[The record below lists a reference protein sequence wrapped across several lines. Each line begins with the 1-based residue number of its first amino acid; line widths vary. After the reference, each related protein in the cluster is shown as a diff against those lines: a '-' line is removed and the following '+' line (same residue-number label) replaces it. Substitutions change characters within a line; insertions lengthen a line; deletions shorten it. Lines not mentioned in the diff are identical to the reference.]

1 MISADLPST
10 APSAG
15 RYVLRTRL
23 GHGAVGEVW
32 SAEDPQIGRRVA
44 VKLLKIPE
52 GLSAARRKHWESR
65 FLLEARA
72 AGRLSHPGIVSIH
85 DVGTASDGR
94 PFIVMELVDGE
105 TLDAARSRPIPPPFE
120 QVVNWTIQIAEALD
134 AAHAKG
140 VVHRDVKPANL
151 LVGSDGRARIADFGI
166 ARVAESELTREGTF
180 MGSPAFA
187 APEQIRGDKV
197 DGRADLFSL
206 GAVFYLLATGKRP
219 FEGENLPAIA
229 YAVCHAEPE
238 RPSSINA
245 KIGPD
250 FEAVILRALAKD
262 PEARFATGEELA
274 RALRAA
280 NDPEPVERTVVDAP
294 AVDPVESQAASLAS
308 AAAVGAVRLSR
319 RLAADARRRSKEA
332 AAWTREKAPGMRE
345 RVAALVSKI
354 PSFNPKIVFGLLG
367 TLVVAILFARLEISP
382 ARSERGGGIGDKLRA
397 IAAGRSAAVNV
408 VVDHGLENGIL
419 EIASGG
425 ESLLRRPLQAPERT
439 FLGVWSYR
447 SGDETARIR
456 LRSGAHELTV
466 SVAGPDGL
474 SLSKTLDVEVDPKDG
489 YRLAIDVASWPVDR
503 ISADWD
509 VVEDR

>member
-1 MISADLPST
+1 MISAETPAT

-15 RYVLRTRL
+15 RYRLRTRL

-32 SAEDPQIGRRVA
+32 SAEDPQIGRSVA
-44 VKLLKIPE
+44 VKLLKIPD
-52 GLSAARRKHWESR
+52 GLSEGRRAQWESR

-85 DVGTASDGR
+85 DVGTAGDGR

-105 TLDAARSRPIPPPFE
+105 TLDAARSRTIPPPFA

-166 ARVAESELTREGTF
+166 ARLAESELTREGTF

-219 FEGENLPAIA
+219 FDGENLPAIA

-238 RPSSINA
+238 RPSSINP
-245 KIGPD
+245 KIDPA

-262 PEARFATGEELA
+262 PAARFASGAEFA
-274 RALRAA
+274 QALRAA
-280 NDPEPVERTVVDAP
+280 NDPEPVDRTLVEAAPVDR
-294 AVDPVESQAASLAS
+294 VEDKAATLAS
-308 AAAVGAVRLSR
+308 AAAVGAVRFSR
-319 RLAADARRRSKEA
+319 RVATDAKRHAREVA
-332 AAWTREKAPGMRE
+332 NWTREKAPGVRD
-345 RVAALVSKI
+345 RIAVLVTNLRGV
-354 PSFNPKIVFGLLG
+354 NPRILAGIVG
-367 TLVVAILFARLEISP
+367 TIVLVVLFARLEISP
-382 ARSERGGGIGDKLRA
+382 ANSGRGEGLGEKLRA
-397 IAAGRSAAVNV
+397 IAAGRSAAVHV
-408 VVDHGLENGIL
+408 VVDHDLERGVL
-419 EIASGG
+419 EISSDG
-425 ESLLRRPLQAPERT
+425 ESLLKRSLQAPERK
-439 FLGVWSYR
+439 FLGVWGYR
-447 SGDETARIR
+447 SGDESARLR

-466 SVAGPDGL
+466 SVSGPNGL
-474 SLSKTLDVEVDPKDG
+474 SLSKTLDVEVDPKEG
-489 YRLAIDVASWPVDR
+489 YRLGIDVATWPIDR
-503 ISADWD
+503 IATDWD
-509 VVEDR
+509 VVEE

>member
-1 MISADLPST
+1 VFPTETPAA
-10 APSAG
+10 APTAG
-15 RYVLRTRL
+15 RYLLKQRL

-32 SAEDPQIGRRVA
+32 RAEDPQIGRPVA
-44 VKLLKIPE
+44 VKLLKIPD
-52 GLSAARRKHWESR
+52 GLSDARRRQWESR

-72 AGRLSHPGIVSIH
+72 AGRLSHPGIVSVH

-105 TLDAARSRPIPPPFE
+105 TLDAARSRTIPPPFE

-219 FEGENLPAIA
+219 FEGENLPAVA

-238 RPSSINA
+238 RPSSVNP
-245 KIGPD
+245 KIEPP

-262 PEARFATGEELA
+262 PNARFTSGAEFA
-274 RALRAA
+274 KALRDA
-280 NDPEPVERTVVDAP
+280 NDPVPVERTVVDAP
-294 AVDPVESQAASLAS
+294 SVDPVESQAANLAS

-319 RLAADARRRSKEA
+319 RVAADAKRHANGA
-332 AAWTREKAPGMRE
+332 AAWTRENAPRLRG
-345 RVAALVSKI
+345 RVAALAAKV
-354 PSFNPKIVFGLLG
+354 PTLNPKIVFGVLG
-367 TLVVAILFARLEISP
+367 TLVLAIVFARLEIAP
-382 ARSERGGGIGDKLRA
+382 ANSGRGERLGDRLRA
-397 IAAGRSAAVNV
+397 IAAGRSAVVNV
-408 VVDHGLENGIL
+408 VVDHGLENGML
-419 EIASGG
+419 EIESDG
-425 ESLLRRPLQAPERT
+425 ESLLKRPLQAPERKL
-439 FLGVWSYR
+439 LGVWSYR
-447 SGDETARIR
+447 SGDETARLR
-456 LRSGAHELTV
+456 LRSGAHELKV
-466 SVAGPDGL
+466 SVAGPNGF
-474 SLSKTLDVEVDPKDG
+474 SLSRTVDVEVDPKEG
-489 YRLAIDVASWPVDR
+489 YRLAIKVASWPTDR
-503 ISADWD
+503 ISTDWD
-509 VVEDR
+509 VVEE

>member
-1 MISADLPST
+1 
-10 APSAG
+10 
-15 RYVLRTRL
+15 
-23 GHGAVGEVW
+23 VGEVW
-32 SAEDPQIGRRVA
+32 SAEDPQIGRSVA

-52 GLSAARRKHWESR
+52 GLTERRRAEWERR

-105 TLDAARSRPIPPPFE
+105 TLDAARGRDVPPPFE
-120 QVVNWTIQIAEALD
+120 QIVNWTIQIAEALD

-180 MGSPAFA
+180 VGSPAFA

-238 RPSSINA
+238 RPSAVNP
-245 KIGPD
+245 KIDPA
-250 FEAVILRALAKD
+250 FEAVILRALEKD
-262 PEARFATGEELA
+262 PAARFATGAELA

-294 AVDPVESQAASLAS
+294 AVDPVENQAASIAS

-319 RLAADARRRSKEA
+319 RIAGDARRHASGV
-332 AAWTREKAPGMRE
+332 AAWTREHAPGWRHRIAGIAAAAR
-345 RVAALVSKI
+345 RVTLA
-354 PSFNPKIVFGLLG
+354 NPRIVFGLLG
-367 TLVVAILFARLEISP
+367 TLVLVLVAVRLEIGP
-382 ARSERGGGIGDKLRA
+382 ARDDGGVRIAERLRA
-397 IAAGRSAAVNV
+397 IAAGRSAAVTV
-408 VVDHGLENGIL
+408 VVAHRLENGVL
-419 EIASGG
+419 EISSDG
-425 ESLLRRPLQAPERT
+425 ETLLKRSLQAPERKI
-439 FLGVWSYR
+439 LGVWGYR
-447 SGDETARIR
+447 SGEASAR
-456 LRSGAHELTV
+456 LRLHSGLHALKV
-466 SVAGPDGL
+466 SVAGPDGPA
-474 SLSKTLDVEVDPKDG
+474 LSKTLEVEVDPKAD
-489 YRLAIDVASWPVDR
+489 YRLAIDVASWPVAR
-503 ISADWD
+503 LTADWD
-509 VVEDR
+509 AVEER